1 MTEHSVDWSPYL
13 GHDWDTPY
21 DGAVSVEKLKALG
34 ESITTIPEEHKLQS
48 RVNKLYQDRKAMV
61 AGEKLLDWGM
71 AENLAYA
78 TLVDA
83 GEDINIDPR
92 THWPEFFERLPEN
105 IGLTIIK
112 NKADIK
118 KYEPYYS
125 MTLLNLGII
134 IRY

>member
-21 DGAVSVEKLKALG
+21 DGALSVEKLKELG

-78 TLVDA
+78 TIVDA
-83 GEDINIDPR
+83 GEDIRITGQDSGRGTFFHRHAVLQSKRRIDVYA
-92 THWPEFFERLPEN
+92 T
-105 IGLTIIK
+105 T
-112 NKADIK
+112 A
-118 KYEPYYS
+118 YS
-125 MTLLNLGII
+125 
-134 IRY
+134 